1 MPNLRNA
8 KKALR
13 QAQKRTL
20 ENNTVR
26 RTYKK
31 AVKEVV
37 KAIEKGE
44 KTLAESVRIAQKQL
58 GKATKKG
65 VMKKNTAARK
75 LSRLMKKANTSIKK

>member
-8 KKALR
+8 RKALR

-20 ENNTVR
+20 ENNAVR

-31 AVKEVV
+31 AVKEVT

-44 KTLAESVRIAQKQL
+44 KNIAEQMRIAQKQL
-58 GKATKKG
+58 GKAAKKG

-75 LSRLMKKANTSIKK
+75 LSRLMKKAHSTKK

>member
-1 MPNLRNA
+1 M
-8 KKALR
+8 R

-58 GKATKKG
+58 GKAAKKG